1 MFVLFVF
8 FFKQKTAYEMRISDW
23 SSYVCSSDLVRTW
36 GADLIVSAENVLIDG
51 LSLDAN
57 ASWIDAEVTRN
68 PLNPALVG
76 NKFPRVPKW
85 RANASVRYSPSEDW
99 SLAANFRHQ
108 STPDRNIENN
118 STSLCDT
125 FYCVSTFSFVD
136 LQATKRFGGFAISAG
151 LDNLPVEKD
160 IGRAHV

>member
-1 MFVLFVF
+1 MFA
-8 FFKQKTAYEMRISDW
+8 Q
-23 SSYVCSSDLVRTW
+23 
-36 GADLIVSAENVLIDG
+36 DLILFLFFTSRRRHTRCAL
-51 LSLDAN
+51 
-57 ASWIDAEVTRN
+57 VTGVHTCALPISRN

-108 STPDRNIENN
+108 STPDRNIEKN

-136 LQATKRFGGFAISAG
+136 LKATKRFGAFALSAG
-151 LDNLPVEKD
+151 LDNLPDEKAFVQ
-160 IGRAHV
+160 RKRVV

>member
-1 MFVLFVF
+1 MYCSVSLVLFC
-8 FFKQKTAYEMRISDW
+8 FKQKTAYEMRISDW
-23 SSYVCSSDLVRTW
+23 SSDVCSSDL
-36 GADLIVSAENVLIDG
+36 
-51 LSLDAN
+51 
-57 ASWIDAEVTRN
+57 SWIDAEVTRN

-108 STPDRNIENN
+108 STPDRNNENN

-125 FYCVSTFSFVD
+125 FYCVSTFSFVRSEE
-136 LQATKRFGGFAISAG
+136 Q
-151 LDNLPVEKD
+151 
-160 IGRAHV
+160 HV

>member
-1 MFVLFVF
+1 MTNIG
-8 FFKQKTAYEMRISDW
+8 K
-23 SSYVCSSDLVRTW
+23 VRTW

-85 RANASVRYSPSEDW
+85 RANASVRHSPSQDW
-99 SLAANFRHQ
+99 SLAPKIPPHNPPAPPIQNNN
-108 STPDRNIENN
+108 TPP
-118 STSLCDT
+118 TT
-125 FYCVSTFSFVD
+125 
-136 LQATKRFGGFAISAG
+136 
-151 LDNLPVEKD
+151 
-160 IGRAHV
+160 H

>member
-1 MFVLFVF
+1 
-8 FFKQKTAYEMRISDW
+8 MRISDW
-23 SSYVCSSDLVRTW
+23 SSDVCSSDLRIGNVKVTLTGYRQDVRQTIFSQTIAIPDSVTGDLTQSSLMTNIGKVRTW

-108 STPDRNIENN
+108 
-118 STSLCDT
+118 
-125 FYCVSTFSFVD
+125 
-136 LQATKRFGGFAISAG
+136 K
-151 LDNLPVEKD
+151 
-160 IGRAHV
+160 IGSAHV

>member
-1 MFVLFVF
+1 
-8 FFKQKTAYEMRISDW
+8 MRISDW
-23 SSYVCSSDLVRTW
+23 SSDVCSSDLSQTIAIPDSVTGDLTQSSLMTNIGKVRTW

-68 PLNPALVG
+68 SLNPALVG
-76 NKFPRVPKW
+76 NKFPCVPKW

-136 LQATKRFGGFAISAG
+136 LKATKRFGA
-151 LDNLPVEKD
+151 
-160 IGRAHV
+160 

>member
-1 MFVLFVF
+1 MFVF
-8 FFKQKTAYEMRISDW
+8 FVKSMAPPEIHTDCLTLSRH
-23 SSYVCSSDLVRTW
+23 
-36 GADLIVSAENVLIDG
+36 GALPI
-51 LSLDAN
+51 N
-57 ASWIDAEVTRN
+57 ASWLDAEVTRN

-108 STPDRNIENN
+108 STPDRNNENN

-136 LQATKRFGGFAISAG
+136 LKAPERVGAFALSARTTT
-151 LDNLPVEKD
+151 L
-160 IGRAHV
+160 

>member
-1 MFVLFVF
+1 MTNIG
-8 FFKQKTAYEMRISDW
+8 K
-23 SSYVCSSDLVRTW
+23 VRTW

-118 STSLCDT
+118 SNSLCDT

-136 LQATKRFGGFAISAG
+136 LKAKKRFGGFAIS
-151 LDNLPVEKD
+151 E
-160 IGRAHV
+160 IGRAHVCTPVHN